1 MSVSSPFTR
10 PLSLN
15 LPPGGKPVD
24 TDSMVKY
31 TKSLDLTIK
40 GVAAIC
46 VGPYDVNEMTRNLLP
61 ITDRHTVIRLHQGID
76 ATGHAAFLGAG
87 FVGVMAMSLS
97 RKPVEERTPFD
108 QGMILL
114 ATLAT
119 ISLAVI
125 GMKTVNFAMAQH
137 DFNMIVFDDRTRFIS
152 ETSNPLSDKDP
163 NLLERYS
170 NIENLGK
177 NGNVLY
183 MAGTPVLSVGSNHCS
198 IIAVEHSCLMQI
210 VERDP
215 DMIQLKGQNY
225 SQLDNKEK
233 AIVATLLLN
242 LYNES
247 SVRIQSPRMI
257 SYSDQGKESM
267 FLNDYARDLTVSL
280 QHFPPGIKPTRGS
293 SRSIRY
299 DSLCLKVQEQ
309 GRFTKNLLHEN
320 HFGPKLLKMKHSK

>member
-1 MSVSSPFTR
+1 MIGSPSRPSFTLPFDGR
-10 PLSLN
+10 PADTPSMIGYVKSYK
-15 LPPGGKPVD
+15 LP
-24 TDSMVKY
+24 
-31 TKSLDLTIK
+31 IK
-40 GVAAIC
+40 TVAAIR
-46 VGPYDVNEMTRNLLP
+46 VGTYDVNEMAGNLLS
-61 ITDRHTVIRLHQGID
+61 IRDRHTVIRLHQGID
-76 ATGHAAFLGAG
+76 PTGHVAFLGAG
-87 FVGVMAMSLS
+87 LVGVMAMSLS

-152 ETSNPLSDKDP
+152 ETSNPLSDKDH

-183 MAGTPVLSVGSNHCS
+183 MAGTPVVSAGSNHCS
-198 IIAVEHSCLMQI
+198 IIAVQHACLMQLVEDNSDI
-210 VERDP
+210 VQFRG
-215 DMIQLKGQNY
+215 KNY
-225 SQLDNKEK
+225 MELDTKEK

-247 SVRIQSPRMI
+247 SNRIQNPRMI
-257 SYSDQGKESM
+257 TYTDSGKETM
-267 FLNDYARDLTVSL
+267 LLQEFARDLTISTKF
-280 QHFPPGIKPTRGS
+280 FPKEIKGKGS
-293 SRSIRY
+293 NRFLSY
-299 DSLCLKVQEQ
+299 EFLCSKVL
-309 GRFTKNLLHEN
+309 GNKNGLTVNILHD
-320 HFGPKLLKMKHSK
+320 HDFGSFDVKKRP